1 MVTYI
6 KEEVPIAENSKPEEP
21 TYIYIRLLHT
31 WKIRR
36 GFSLQTDNNR
46 NREWQSDLPIG
57 QCVMCGAIVS
67 SIPIYTRSSGCHSS
81 RAALYSVVL
90 FRGGVVDTLFPAPI
104 VRRFSMF
111 VAAADMKHI
120 ATMPSHSH
128 PTQQQSLYSVRR
140 PKVEGQQWW
149 RFSLWHFVWLF
160 LPYLSERNET
170 ITGGPCVTR
179 HGSFRVSSLFFPPIS
194 KVASCPELIS
204 VNREI
209 DLGIALA
216 LELRTAAVEV
226 PPPSWFSGRFPACT
240 KVNDN
245 YQGLQSLCVIWMR
258 EPLPFF
264 FSSTEEEWR
273 RVLDERERRK
283 TLLIYFISNGCR
295 CFRATTDIFFLFRN
309 ISSNMFRTLGGCYR
323 RERRKKLFFVVS
335 PFAHLLVVVVFPFEA
350 GMPLTEAQTAA
361 WRIRPSIKNNSSLQE
376 SYGSVLVSWKQN
388 KTRGD

>member
-1 MVTYI
+1 
-6 KEEVPIAENSKPEEP
+6 
-21 TYIYIRLLHT
+21 
-31 WKIRR
+31 
-36 GFSLQTDNNR
+36 
-46 NREWQSDLPIG
+46 
-57 QCVMCGAIVS
+57 MCGAIVS